1 MNRGMESELR
11 ERLMQFSIC
20 VFRLSAS
27 ISDTP
32 EGRLVRNQ
40 LFRAGTSPA
49 AQYREA
55 CRARSP
61 AEFISKMES
70 AQQELDETS
79 FWLEFLERSDMV
91 AAQYLTELRNEVD
104 QLIRIFAASA
114 RTAKARKNC

>member
-1 MNRGMESELR
+1 MRFSLR
-11 ERLMQFSIC
+11 

-27 ISDTP
+27 IPNTP
-32 EGRLVRNQ
+32 EGRLVRGQ
-40 LFRAGTSPA
+40 LFRAGTSPS

-61 AEFISKMES
+61 AEFISKIES

-79 FWLEFLERSDMV
+79 FWLEFLERSELV
-91 AAQYLTELRNEVD
+91 KAEHLTSLRDETE

-114 RTAKARKNC
+114 RTAKANK